1 MSGNSLDPKIKVTP
15 KEDGA
20 VITVDGFDIVIT
32 IKPSEEIPIE
42 LPVLIKPSLTV
53 ELVKKD
59 LDLYLEDI
67 DITEDDENIVVMP
80 KRYLGRD
87 KFAPLAEIIRL
98 LGGNYVSAGR
108 ESKFLIPKSETKSD

>member
-1 MSGNSLDPKIKVTP
+1 MGGDSSDPKIKVTP

-20 VITVDGFDIVIT
+20 VITVDGFDIIIT

-67 DITEDDENIVVMP
+67 DITERATYTYIHTLYTHTSFKL
-80 KRYLGRD
+80 KR
-87 KFAPLAEIIRL
+87 KLAR
-98 LGGNYVSAGR
+98 AH
-108 ESKFLIPKSETKSD
+108 

>member
-1 MSGNSLDPKIKVTP
+1 MGGDSSDPKIKVTP

-20 VITVDGFDIVIT
+20 VISLDGFDIVIT

-42 LPVLIKPSLTV
+42 LPVLIKPSLAV

-67 DITEDDENIVVMP
+67 DITEAATKLNILRFQLEASYRVTATVQS
-80 KRYLGRD
+80 LS
-87 KFAPLAEIIRL
+87 LV
-98 LGGNYVSAGR
+98 N
-108 ESKFLIPKSETKSD
+108 FL

>member
-1 MSGNSLDPKIKVTP
+1 MGGDSSDPKIKVTP

-67 DITEDDENIVVMP
+67 DITEDDENMVVMP

-87 KFAPLAEIIRL
+87 KFAPLAEIIRD
-98 LGGNYVSAGR
+98 LGGSYVSAGR
-108 ESKFLIPKSETKSD
+108 ESKFLIPKGETESD